1 MIPWKLLGGVLIIAS
16 GLAASLLGMRRE
28 RRKLRVLEAWI
39 DLLSH
44 VRNQIDCY
52 LKPLDEI
59 LAKIDV
65 SDFGDPSKSPVTL
78 SSLLASTQN
87 DLGEEEKKLLT
98 SLIREF
104 GGSHRED
111 QLKQCDYYIDQ
122 LRNRRQRRAE
132 ELTPRIRVTTAICLC
147 ASLGAAILLW

>member
-1 MIPWKLLGGVLIIAS
+1 MIPWKLLGGMIIIAS
-16 GLAASLLGMRRE
+16 GFAASILGMRRE
-28 RRKLRVLEAWI
+28 RRRLKVLEAWI

-52 LKPLDEI
+52 LTPLDEI

-65 SDFGDPSKSPVTL
+65 SDFGNLSKAPVTL

-87 DLGEEEKKLLT
+87 DLGEEEKKLLA
-98 SLIREF
+98 SFVREI

-111 QLKQCDYYIDQ
+111 QVKQCEYHIDR
-122 LRNRRQRRAE
+122 LREQRQKRAE
-132 ELTPRIRVTTAICLC
+132 ELMPRIRVTTAICLC